1 MNTYGKMY
9 DFIIKLLEL
18 KNLIQILHWTTSSYS
33 KHKAT
38 DKLIES
44 LQNLTDKLTEVA
56 IGKNVINK
64 KELRK
69 YYLKYK
75 FLNNKSN
82 NNTNEYIENFVDK
95 LIDNIN
101 EIRNLID
108 NDNNS
113 DLLNILDEILAEL
126 NQFKYLLSFH

>member
-1 MNTYGKMY
+1 MNITLY
-9 DFIIKLLEL
+9 DFVIKLLEL

-38 DKLIES
+38 DKLIEN
-44 LQNLTDKLTEVA
+44 LQSLTDKFTEVA
-56 IGKNVINK
+56 IGKNVMNK

-75 FLNNKSN
+75 LNNKSN
-82 NNTNEYIENFVDK
+82 NNTNEFIENIVKK

-108 NDNNS
+108 NPNNS

>member
-1 MNTYGKMY
+1 MNFIIY
-9 DFIIKLLEL
+9 DFVVKLLEL

-44 LQNLTDKLTEVA
+44 LQSLTDKFTEVA
-56 IGKNVINK
+56 IGKNIISK

-75 FLNNKSN
+75 FLNSNIN
-82 NNTNEYIENFVDK
+82 NNENIENFVDK
-95 LIDNIN
+95 IIEKIYDIKNKIDNVS
-101 EIRNLID
+101 
-108 NDNNS
+108 NS
-113 DLLNILDEILAEL
+113 DLLNILDEILAEI